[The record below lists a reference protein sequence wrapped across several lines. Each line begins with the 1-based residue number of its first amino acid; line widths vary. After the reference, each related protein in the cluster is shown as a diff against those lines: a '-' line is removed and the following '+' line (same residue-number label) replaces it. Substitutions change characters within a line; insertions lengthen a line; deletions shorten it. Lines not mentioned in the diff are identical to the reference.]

1 MTQRSSIRLFSIPL
15 LGLPILLSACSGS
28 APSKEEVA
36 KLEASLL
43 NQPVNMLLWRTRT
56 DQQLDVDDI
65 KVVKYSCQVVKDFD
79 SAFDCTVSFTL
90 NDEPQKNT
98 LRAIHHEDG
107 KWRLAKEQPN

>member
-1 MTQRSSIRLFSIPL
+1 M
-15 LGLPILLSACSGS
+15 
-28 APSKEEVA
+28 A
-36 KLEASLL
+36 KLEANLI
-43 NQPVNMLLWRTRT
+43 NQSVSMFFGGNRQN
-56 DQQLDVDDI
+56 QQIDTDDI
-65 KVVKYSCQVVKDFD
+65 KIVKYTCQVVKDFD